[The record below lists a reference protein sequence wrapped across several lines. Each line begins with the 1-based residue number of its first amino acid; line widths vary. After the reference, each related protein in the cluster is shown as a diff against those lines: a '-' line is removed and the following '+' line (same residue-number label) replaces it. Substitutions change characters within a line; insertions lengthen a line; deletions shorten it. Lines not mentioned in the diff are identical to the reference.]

1 MNNITQISD
10 NKECLNCQYQ
20 NKSVYTGNCNRCLY
34 DIYKKYHHIELE
46 NIATK
51 FAVNRKLTELKTK
64 HFFILNIFYNILL
77 KEINT
82 PSIQSW
88 FDIIETKI
96 DTSTLKILSTKM
108 TDTERFLFKKEY
120 DYFFGKNSKF
130 QKIENDIKRLGII
143 SISSITNPNI
153 KTEIIN
159 PQKIR

>member
-1 MNNITQISD
+1 MNNITKITD
-10 NKECLNCQYQ
+10 NKCLNCKYK
-20 NKSVYTGNCNRCLY
+20 NKSIYKGNCDRCLY
-34 DIYKKYHHIELE
+34 DIYKTYHHTELE

-64 HFFILNIFYNILL
+64 NFFILNIFYNILL
-77 KEINT
+77 KEVKND
-82 PSIQSW
+82 SIENW

-96 DTSTLKILSTKM
+96 NTSTLKILSTKM

-143 SISSITNPNI
+143 SISGITTFNT

-159 PQKIR
+159 PTNTR

>member
-1 MNNITQISD
+1 MKNITVIN

-20 NKSVYTGNCNRCLY
+20 DKSVYTGNCDKCLY
-34 DIYKKYHHIELE
+34 DIYEKYHHIELE

-51 FAVNRKLTELKTK
+51 FAVNRKLSELKNK
-64 HFFILNIFYNILL
+64 NFFILNIFYNILL
-77 KEINT
+77 KEVKND
-82 PSIQSW
+82 SIKNW
-88 FDIIETKI
+88 FDIIEKKI

-120 DYFFGKNSKF
+120 DHFFAPSSKF
-130 QKIENDIKRLGII
+130 QKIENNVKRLGII
-143 SISSITNPNI
+143 SISGITTFNT

>member
-1 MNNITQISD
+1 MKNITVTN

-20 NKSVYTGNCNRCLY
+20 DKSVYTENCDKCLY

-64 HFFILNIFYNILL
+64 NFFILNIFYNILL
-77 KEINT
+77 KEVKND
-82 PSIQSW
+82 SIENW
-88 FDIIETKI
+88 FDIIEKKI

-108 TDTERFLFKKEY
+108 TDIERFLFKKEY
-120 DYFFGKNSKF
+120 DYFFAPSSKF
-130 QKIENDIKRLGII
+130 QKIENDVKRLGII
-143 SISSITNPNI
+143 SISGITTFNT

-159 PQKIR
+159 QQKTR